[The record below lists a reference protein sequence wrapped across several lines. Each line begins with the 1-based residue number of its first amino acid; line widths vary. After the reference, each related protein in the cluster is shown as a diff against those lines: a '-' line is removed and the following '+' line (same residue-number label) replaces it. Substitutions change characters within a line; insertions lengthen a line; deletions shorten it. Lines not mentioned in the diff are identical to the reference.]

1 VISHGI
7 PEERK
12 VLSPESR
19 FREAIGMTN
28 VSGNRCLESWN
39 RKRKEKE
46 SKTKKRKRVN
56 K

>member
-19 FREAIGMTN
+19 FREAIGTTN
-28 VSGNRCLESWN
+28 VSGNRCLESW
-39 RKRKEKE
+39 KKEKE
-46 SKTKKRKRVN
+46 SEKPVN